1 MLCKL
6 YINASNLTEIV
17 EKYKATIN
25 LNDSIQGPVIGRIE

>member
-25 LNDSIQGPVIGRIE
+25 LNDSLKDPVMGRIE